1 MTTVIGIGIG
11 IFSIAGI
18 IAIIFMRKRRKK
30 MQEEKFQATKKV
42 REDSLKQALANN
54 LNPSEDSMAAIPY
67 RPYKVDYSTGENQ
80 NNGEK
85 LPLLQLIEKNKLSEK
100 KYIFRANETVT
111 IGIQFGSVDIIS
123 NPENGEGWCE
133 LFFQKD
139 SYCIR
144 SLGRYNVSVQRNK
157 NTTVVDRYG
166 IRLKSKDIIKIED
179 TTFQVFYIK
188 G

>member
-1 MTTVIGIGIG
+1 MITAIGIGTGIVIGIIV
-11 IFSIAGI
+11 IFY
-18 IAIIFMRKRRKK
+18 MQKRRKK
-30 MQEEKFQATKKV
+30 IQEEKFQAAKKV

-54 LNPSEDSMAAIPY
+54 LNPSEDMLTSTPY

-85 LPLLQLIEKNKLSEK
+85 LPLLQMIEKNKLSEK
-100 KYIFRANETVT
+100 KYIFRANESVI

-123 NPENGEGWCE
+123 NQENGEGWCE

-139 SYCIR
+139 AYCIR
-144 SLGRYNVSVQRNK
+144 SLGRYDVSVQRNK